1 MSPMPRRGR
10 SADRSRSKPRRDQR
24 GMSTFKAGAVLIGVL
39 VVASYFG
46 FTKHIPFTHGYRV
59 SAVFE
64 NANEIR
70 PGSPVRIA
78 GVNVGKVKHVD
89 QFGNSAAAKVSM
101 ELDDAALPIHKDA
114 TFKIRP
120 RIFLEGNFFVDLRP
134 GTPSAGNISQGDTIP
149 MTQTSNPVQLDQV
162 LTSLQSDARTD
173 LQDLLDSYGTALTAT
188 PTAADN
194 ATQDPAVRGETA
206 AKALND
212 TYITAGAALQGTAI
226 VNESLRG
233 TEPKDLSKFIKNF
246 GTVARALDANE
257 GQLKDFVTNFNTF
270 TGALASQST
279 ALRQSIRLLGPTLE
293 TANATLGDLNAAFP
307 ATRAF
312 ARDILPGV
320 RETPATINAS
330 FPFIRETR
338 RWLAPSELQGLTK
351 QLRPTSA
358 ALAKFTDQSIK
369 LLPQLTTINRCI
381 TDVILPTGDVV
392 VQEGAL
398 TSGAA
403 NYKEF
408 WYALVGLAGE
418 GQNFDGNGMYVRFQ
432 PGGGSQTVSTG
443 STNLGGA
450 PLFGNVLSA
459 PIGTRP
465 AYPRQRPPYKPD
477 VPCYTQK
484 RPDINGPAASVGP
497 AETLRATNATPRS
510 LLGQGLS
517 GMKASGAA
525 STAGAAGATSNAGA
539 AAPSG
544 GGSNAAGGGS
554 VVDDV
559 LSRLNPFRQGAK
571 P

>member
-1 MSPMPRRGR
+1 MT
-10 SADRSRSKPRRDQR
+10 
-24 GMSTFKAGAVLIGVL
+24 TFKAGAVLIAVL
-39 VVASYFG
+39 VIASYFG

-59 SAVFE
+59 GAVFE

-89 QFGNSAAAKVSM
+89 QFGNSAAARVSM

-134 GTPSAGNISQGDTIP
+134 GTPSAGNISEGDTIP

-188 PTAADN
+188 PTAADD

-206 AKALND
+206 AQAINKS
-212 TYITAGAALQGTAI
+212 YITAGAALKGTAI
-226 VNESLRG
+226 VNQSLLG
-233 TEPKDLSKFIKNF
+233 TEPKDLSRLIKGF

-257 GQLKDFVTNFNTF
+257 VQLQDFVTNFNRF

-279 ALRQSIRLLGPTLE
+279 ALRQSIRLLAPTLE
-293 TANATLGDLNAAFP
+293 TANTTLGDLNAAFP

-312 ARDILPGV
+312 AREILPGV

-338 RWLAPSELQGLTK
+338 RWLAPSELQGLAK

-358 ALAKFTDQSIK
+358 ALAKFTDQSISLFPK
-369 LLPQLTTINRCI
+369 LTALNRCI

-398 TSGAA
+398 TAGKE

-459 PIGTRP
+459 PLGTRP
-465 AYPRQRPPYKPD
+465 AYPR
-477 VPCYTQK
+477 PCYTQT

-497 AETLRATNATPRS
+497 AESVRVKNATPRA
-510 LLGQGLS
+510 LLGQGLT
-517 GMKASGAA
+517 GTKAFGAA
-525 STAGAAGATSNAGA
+525 TA
-539 AAPSG
+539 AAPSNNAG
-544 GGSNAAGGGS
+544 AVAGNGSASTGSGASSSTGS

-559 LSRLNPFRQGAK
+559 LSRLNPFRQGAATK
-571 P
+571 GTTP